1 MKKKQS
7 TNSGRVTIGTFFHLC
22 KTAGISLQSNYNRKN
37 SLKTTLMPF
46 STLMNDAFED
56 VKFSNEEKMF
66 ESTDVK
72 QTDNQNKT
80 VHPQEK
86 KLEKIDTEDLSKL
99 KIKVTQTIKDPS
111 YLKWLIKNIDRIIQT
126 GIPRNRYD
134 PDIKELFEA
143 GDFQKT
149 N

>member
-1 MKKKQS
+1 
-7 TNSGRVTIGTFFHLC
+7 
-22 KTAGISLQSNYNRKN
+22 
-37 SLKTTLMPF
+37 MPF

>member
-1 MKKKQS
+1 LILIFVIAS
-7 TNSGRVTIGTFFHLC
+7 
-22 KTAGISLQSNYNRKN
+22 
-37 SLKTTLMPF
+37 
-46 STLMNDAFED
+46 
-56 VKFSNEEKMF
+56 VK
-66 ESTDVK
+66 D
-72 QTDNQNKT
+72 
-80 VHPQEK
+80 
-86 KLEKIDTEDLSKL
+86 L
-99 KIKVTQTIKDPS
+99 KISFPAIKDPS